1 MSEAMR
7 NLSRMKVSTS
17 EEGPRIVL
25 NRKNLDA
32 LRRAN
37 GIETEAEL
45 ARIIGV
51 TPSTLWRVSKGEVAP
66 SQAFIARVLVAFP
79 HAQFATLF
87 AVERTAA

>member
-1 MSEAMR
+1 MSQPRR
-7 NLSRMKVSTS
+7 NLSRMKASSS

-25 NRKNLDA
+25 NRQNLDA

-37 GIETEAEL
+37 GIETESEL

-51 TPSTLWRVSKGEVAP
+51 TPSTLWRITEGKVAP
-66 SQAFIARVLVAFP
+66 SQGFIARVLVAFP

-87 AVERTAA
+87 AVERVAA